1 VTYPGDLVPLSF
13 PPCNRYNRMR
23 ISLFGPIAH
32 PRVLAPN
39 RYLAPG
45 EADIRLEGRNKLIS
59 HGENVEELRPI
70 TPVSLR
76 TFQKIIYSFYRKHG
90 RTFPWR
96 ITRNPYHILVSEI
109 MLQQTQT
116 ERVTEKYEQ
125 FLTHFPDFPSL
136 ARAPLREVLCV
147 WQGLGYNR
155 RAIALKNIA
164 HTVVAEFHGNLPS
177 SPEGLITLP
186 GIGRATACAICAFA
200 FNKPVVFLETN
211 IRRVFIH
218 HFFQGLNGIK
228 DSEILP
234 LVEKTLNTS
243 NPRTWYFA
251 LMDYG
256 AMLKKQWPNPNRK
269 SAHYQKQSP
278 FEGSDRQI
286 RGMILR
292 ALTVEVSL
300 SEREIVRRLGIEPE
314 RVRRNLI
321 RLQREGFLRKRRNG
335 FTIV

>member
-1 VTYPGDLVPLSF
+1 MYWRQSQYLV
-13 PPCNRYNRMR
+13 
-23 ISLFGPIAH
+23 
-32 PRVLAPN
+32 
-39 RYLAPG
+39 PG

-59 HGENVEELRPI
+59 HCENTDDPWTV
-70 TPVSLR
+70 TPDTVR
-76 TFQKIIYSFYRKHG
+76 TFQRLIYRFYREHG

-96 ITRNPYHILVSEI
+96 RTRNPYHILVSEI

-116 ERVTEKYEQ
+116 ERVEEKYEQ

-136 ARAPLREVLCV
+136 AEAPLREILRV
-147 WQGLGYNR
+147 WRGLGYNR

-164 HTVVAEFHGNLPS
+164 SAVITEFHGNLPPC
-177 SPEGLITLP
+177 PEVLISLP

-218 HFFQGLNGIK
+218 HFFQGQNGIK
-228 DSEILP
+228 DTEILP
-234 LVEKTLNTS
+234 LVEKTIDTP
-243 NPRTWYFA
+243 NPRKWYSA

-256 AMLKKQWPNPNRK
+256 AMLKKRHQNPNRK
-269 SAHYQKQSP
+269 SAHYQRQSP

-292 ALTVEVSL
+292 ALTTELSM
-300 SEREIVRRLGIEPE
+300 SEREIVRRVGIDPG
-314 RVRRNLI
+314 RVKRNLI
-321 RLQREGFLRKRRNG
+321 QLQQEGFLRKRRNR

>member
-1 VTYPGDLVPLSF
+1 VTPDTVRAF
-13 PPCNRYNRMR
+13 Q
-23 ISLFGPIAH
+23 
-32 PRVLAPN
+32 
-39 RYLAPG
+39 
-45 EADIRLEGRNKLIS
+45 RL
-59 HGENVEELRPI
+59 
-70 TPVSLR
+70 
-76 TFQKIIYSFYRKHG
+76 IYRFYKEHG

-96 ITRNPYHILVSEI
+96 RTRNPYHILVSEI

-116 ERVTEKYEQ
+116 DRVTQKYEQ

-136 ARAPLREVLCV
+136 DEAHLREVLRV

-164 HTVVAEFHGNLPS
+164 SAVITEFHGNLPS
-177 SPEGLITLP
+177 CPDALVSLP

-218 HFFQGLNGIK
+218 HFFRGLNGIK
-228 DSEILP
+228 DSKILP

-300 SEREIVRRLGIEPE
+300 SEREIIRRLGIDPE
-314 RVRRNLI
+314 GVRKNLI
-321 RLQREGFLRKRRNG
+321 RLQREGFLRKRRKG
-335 FTIV
+335 FTIA